1 MTAPRILTL
10 YSSGRTTQSASRE
23 LADLLSITL
32 AGETGVITT
41 RDLVAQPLPFVDEA
55 FVDASF
61 TRLQPH
67 RGASE
72 GAGGLHRCAG

>member
-1 MTAPRILTL
+1 M
-10 YSSGRTTQSASRE
+10 
-23 LADLLSITL
+23 
-32 AGETGVITT
+32 ITT

-61 TRLQPH
+61 PACKPH